1 MTRRLLVGVAVFAV
15 IIAASVSQ
23 RALGQTAAAQA
34 SKQMPVF
41 QVDPTFFKI
50 PTNMVL
56 GQGSAVAVDSHD
68 HVWIFHRPRYI
79 PAEKRTMAAPP
90 VMEFDENGRYI
101 QGWGGPGEGYD
112 WPDQE
117 HGIYVDD
124 KDYVWLTG
132 SARPALRGP
141 GDRVLRSD
149 NMILKFTNTGKF
161 VMQIGKRD
169 TSEGNKDTRN
179 VYSATDVFLYR
190 KTNELF
196 VADGYI
202 NRRLI
207 VFDPDTG
214 AFKRMW
220 GAFGNVPE
228 DPPGLLEEART
239 PPRPR
244 GAAAPAA
251 AAAPAGS
258 TAAPRPQNRPPTELL
273 PQFIGAVHAVK
284 VSNDGMVYG
293 ADRSSARVQV
303 FTIDGKY
310 LKQLLVDGPAGIAL
324 STDPEQRFM
333 YVVNMGGSKIVVVD
347 RKSLEVLYQFGERSE
362 KPGDFQGVHHIAID
376 SKGNLYTAEAEPGN
390 RFQKFV
396 FKGLGAPSTQ

>member
-1 MTRRLLVGVAVFAV
+1 MKRQLLVGIAVLLLAV
-15 IIAASVSQ
+15 
-23 RALGQTAAAQA
+23 GAAAQG
-34 SKQMPVF
+34 SRQVPMF

-50 PTNMVL
+50 PSRWIL

-68 HVWIFHRPRYI
+68 NVWIFHRPRYI
-79 PAEKRTMAAPP
+79 PADQRAQAAPP
-90 VMEFDENGRYI
+90 VLEFDSSGKFL
-101 QGWGGPGEGYD
+101 QGWGGPADGYD

-124 KDYVWLTG
+124 KDNVWLTG
-132 SARPALRGP
+132 SARPALLGP
-141 GDRVLRSD
+141 GDGVLRSD
-149 NMILKFTNTGKF
+149 NMILEFTNKGKF
-161 VMQIGKRD
+161 LMQIGHRD
-169 TSEGNKDTRN
+169 QSEGNKDTKN

-228 DPPGLLEEART
+228 DPPDLLKDART
-239 PPRPR
+239 PARPR
-244 GAAAPAA
+244 ASTP
-251 AAAPAGS
+251 AAAPAGG
-258 TAAPRPQNRPPTELL
+258 RPNRASLEML

-284 VSNDGMVYG
+284 VSSDGLVYV

-303 FTIDGKY
+303 FTVDGKY
-310 LKQLLVDGPAGIAL
+310 LKQFVVDNPAGIAL
-324 STDPEQRFM
+324 SPDPDQRFM
-333 YVVNMGGSKIVVVD
+333 YVVNMAGSKVVVVD
-347 RKSLEVLYQFGERSE
+347 RKRLEVLYQFGARSE
-362 KPGDFQGVHHIAID
+362 KPGDFRGVHHISID

-396 FKGLGAPSTQ
+396 FKGLGNPPT

>member
-1 MTRRLLVGVAVFAV
+1 
-15 IIAASVSQ
+15 VSQ
-23 RALGQTAAAQA
+23 RALGGSVAAQGA
-34 SKQMPVF
+34 RQVPVF

-50 PTNMVL
+50 PNNMVL
-56 GQGSAVAVDSHD
+56 GQGSAVTVDSHD
-68 HVWIFHRPRYI
+68 NVWIFHRPRYI
-79 PAEKRTMAAPP
+79 PAEKRAQAAPP
-90 VMEFDENGRYI
+90 VMEFDSTGKYL
-101 QGWGGPGEGYD
+101 QGWGGPSDAYE

-124 KDYVWLTG
+124 KDNVWLTG
-132 SARPALRGP
+132 SGRPALAGP

-149 NMILKFTNTGKF
+149 NMILKFTNKGKF
-161 VMQIGKRD
+161 VMQIGHRD
-169 TSEGNKDTRN
+169 QSGGNKDTSN

-207 VFDPDTG
+207 VFNPETG

-228 DPPGLLEEART
+228 DPPNLLKDART

-244 GAAAPAA
+244 GSAP
-251 AAAPAGS
+251 AAAPAGDGI
-258 TAAPRPQNRPPTELL
+258 AAARASLDAQANL

-284 VSNDGMVYG
+284 VSNDGIVYV
-293 ADRSSARVQV
+293 ADRSSNRVQT
-303 FTIDGKY
+303 FTVDGKY
-310 LKQLLVDGPAGIAL
+310 LKQLIVGGPAGISL
-324 STDPEQRFM
+324 STDPGQRFL
-333 YVVNMGGSKIVVVD
+333 YVVNMGGSKIVVAD

-362 KPGDFQGVHHIAID
+362 KPGDFRGVHHLAID

-396 FKGLGAPSTQ
+396 FKGLGAPAATQ